1 MTIDELAKTA
11 YLAGEPDAVS
21 TLWDREANS
30 IRKKWL
36 GVSAA
41 ILAIPEIKEGQ
52 ELREKVGSYELL
64 SQLLAVFLLEEEYPT
79 IWEEVTAE
87 IQEQYRD
94 KAKALLN
101 RLASGESR

>member
-1 MTIDELAKTA
+1 LAKTA

-41 ILAIPEIKEGQ
+41 ILAIPEIEEGQ
-52 ELREKVGSYELL
+52 ELREKADRLVELDEDQSQPLVGYG
-64 SQLLAVFLLEEEYPT
+64 T
-79 IWEEVTAE
+79 I
-87 IQEQYRD
+87 
-94 KAKALLN
+94 L
-101 RLASGESR
+101 SGEINAFYREAGFRRVKVKG